1 MYGEK
6 YSKEHIKLKTNPV
19 NINMNRTT
27 IAFIVLV
34 VMLFSGI
41 GILMKPTSLVQSSI
55 TREGQQ
61 PADNSPTLKA
71 LITIGSALL
80 LVGLVGLAV
89 LGFMITRKDEPQERQ
104 KRA

>member
-1 MYGEK
+1 MVRKVQQRTY
-6 YSKEHIKLKTNPV
+6 KTENNPV

-41 GILMKPTSLVQSSI
+41 GILMKPTSLVQSSGI
-55 TREGQQ
+55 PEGQQ

-71 LITIGSALL
+71 LITMGSAFL

-89 LGFMITRKDEPQERQ
+89 LGFMITRKDEPQEKQ
-104 KRA
+104 NRA